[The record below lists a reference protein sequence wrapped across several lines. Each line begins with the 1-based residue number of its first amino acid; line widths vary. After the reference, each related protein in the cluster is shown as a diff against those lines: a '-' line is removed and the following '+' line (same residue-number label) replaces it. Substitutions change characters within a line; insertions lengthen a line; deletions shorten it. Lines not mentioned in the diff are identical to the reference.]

1 MLGVIA
7 FSWNRFD
14 LIRLVPV
21 CLLQHLLGLSL
32 LIQAHINLGT
42 SEALVSPPSIN
53 HAGPF
58 YNAVSNGQT
67 SSGTPRPQQAGALEH
82 FSNYEASQNFLLSNQ
97 VDMGE
102 IATMHPCTFPQFI
115 LPASIDTVV
124 PSTSPQYFLPAAMD
138 GQLLTYSG
146 SENAAV
152 DIMVSSDFPQFTL
165 V

>member
-1 MLGVIA
+1 LEI
-7 FSWNRFD
+7 
-14 LIRLVPV
+14 P
-21 CLLQHLLGLSL
+21 L

-42 SEALVSPPSIN
+42 SEAAVSPPSVN
-53 HAGPF
+53 HTGPL
-58 YNAVSNGQT
+58 YNAIRNDQT
-67 SSGTPRPQQAGALEH
+67 SSGTTRPQQAGALEQ
-82 FSNYEASQNFLLSNQ
+82 FSDSEVSQNFLLSNQ
-97 VDMGE
+97 VDFGE

-138 GQLLTYSG
+138 GQLLTYPE

-152 DIMVSSDFPQFTL
+152 DIMVSSDFPQFNL

>member
-1 MLGVIA
+1 M
-7 FSWNRFD
+7 
-14 LIRLVPV
+14 
-21 CLLQHLLGLSL
+21 

-42 SEALVSPPSIN
+42 SEASVSPPTIN
-53 HAGPF
+53 HGGLL
-58 YNAVSNGQT
+58 YNAIGNDQT
-67 SSGTPRPQQAGALEH
+67 SSGTTRPQQAGALEH
-82 FSNYEASQNFLLSNQ
+82 FSNSQVSQNFLSNQ
-97 VDMGE
+97 VDLGE

-124 PSTSPQYFLPAAMD
+124 PSTSPQYFLPTAMD

>member
-1 MLGVIA
+1 MLEVIA
-7 FSWNRFD
+7 FSRSRLNF
-14 LIRLVPV
+14 IRLVPV
-21 CLLQHLLGLSL
+21 CLLQHLLELSL
-32 LIQAHINLGT
+32 LIQPHINIGM
-42 SEALVSPPSIN
+42 SEASVSPQSIN
-53 HAGPF
+53 HPGPF
-58 YNAVSNGQT
+58 YNAISNDQT
-67 SSGTPRPQQAGALEH
+67 SSGTTRPQQAGALEN
-82 FSNYEASQNFLLSNQ
+82 FSNSEVSQNFLLSNQ
-97 VDMGE
+97 VDLGE